1 MHPLCP
7 DICPPSRHDR
17 QRLALYATH
26 FHPNILGVTGTPDQ
40 VAKAAQRY
48 GIVFRRVDQGDS
60 SLGYRVDPEGR
71 WVQTFPHATP
81 ATAILSF
88 NRGLLASR

>member
-1 MHPLCP
+1 MY
-7 DICPPSRHDR
+7 D
-17 QRLALYATH
+17 TH

-40 VAKAAQRY
+40 VAKTAQRY

-60 SLGYRVDPEGR
+60 FLGYRVDHSAETYVVDPDGR
-71 WVQTFPHATP
+71 WVHTFPHATP

-88 NRGLLASR
+88 IRGLLASR

>member
-1 MHPLCP
+1 MPGYLPH
-7 DICPPSRHDR
+7 PSRHDR

-40 VAKAAQRY
+40 VAKTAQRY

-60 SLGYRVDPEGR
+60 SLDYRVDHSAD
-71 WVQTFPHATP
+71 T
-81 ATAILSF
+81 
-88 NRGLLASR
+88 